1 MLENNECCYNI
12 ASEDSLGY
20 FVSRVESF
28 PRAHHHIV
36 IKSYKMMVNDSVL
49 GWYPMFDAG
58 DKPEDGEDQR
68 FFVRPKV
75 LYLSVHLL
83 RTWDWAITI

>member
-1 MLENNECCYNI
+1 M
-12 ASEDSLGY
+12 
-20 FVSRVESF
+20 SRVESF

-75 LYLSVHLL
+75 LYLSVQLL
-83 RTWDWAITI
+83 RTWDWAITLQNPTAD